1 MSASSAP
8 EREVVDRH
16 DFWLRTLRL
25 WDLGFVAMVV
35 LSAGAIALDSMPTQ
49 RKVVAVALLLV
60 LAVAYGA
67 LGHVAAVRGAPR
79 RADAYLVV
87 LTAVST
93 AQVVLGGIGTVLL
106 FLAYSQVWFFTRTRR
121 AGVLWCAALTVGV
134 TAASV
139 WREGA
144 DTGVAAQIA
153 GQFGIALLFAV
164 VLGLWITH
172 VAEQSEERAYLL
184 DELRETQDALAASH
198 HAAGVVAE
206 RERLAAEIHD
216 TLAQGF
222 TSVVMLAQAAAAE
235 LERGHAD
242 RAADRLA
249 HIEDVARDNLAEAR
263 ALVGAFAPP
272 GLGDGTLAD
281 ALGRLAQRFGAET
294 GVRVDVVDDAPD
306 GVPGREA
313 QVVLLRAAQE
323 SLANVRRHAG
333 ASHVTLRLVRTGD
346 EVVLEVVD
354 DGRGL
359 PPDATEGAGVRGM
372 RARADAAG
380 GRLEVTGTPGDG
392 TRVRVRVPVGGAP
405 DPGGAD
411 GTDVVRGPGGAGHG
425 GDAGPTTGA
434 ARGTEER

>member
-1 MSASSAP
+1 MSASAAP
-8 EREVVDRH
+8 VREPVGRH
-16 DFWLRTLRL
+16 EFWRRTLRM
-25 WDLGFVAMVV
+25 WDLGFGVMVV
-35 LSAGAIALDSMPTQ
+35 LSAAAIGLDTMPAP
-49 RKVVAVALLLV
+49 RKVVAVALLGV
-60 LAVAYGA
+60 LAVAYAA
-67 LGHVAAVRGAPR
+67 LGHTGAVRGDAR
-79 RADAYLVV
+79 RADAYLAV
-87 LTAVST
+87 LTAVGT

-106 FLAYSQVWFFTRTRR
+106 FLAYSQIWFFARTRPTGI
-121 AGVLWCAALTVGV
+121 AWCTALTFGV
-134 TAASV
+134 AAASA
-139 WREGA
+139 WRTGA
-144 DTGVAAQIA
+144 DAGVAAQIA

-164 VLGLWITH
+164 TLGLWITH

-405 DPGGAD
+405 DPD
-411 GTDVVRGPGGAGHG
+411 GTGVVRGPGGAGHG
-425 GDAGPTTGA
+425 GDAGPATGA
-434 ARGTEER
+434 PRGTEER